1 MKKAMLIVAAAGVLA
16 GYGDS
21 RTVSDVAE
29 LYDAID
35 ALNFSTSIIYL
46 NKGDY
51 DLSGHSMNGKRTAH
65 IAVTNLTF
73 VGNTGN
79 PEDVV
84 VYGDRS
90 QIVFHLRSGGLRHLT
105 ISNGVVG
112 VRTEGSG
119 TKMTNVVV
127 TCCSNPDGYA
137 GGGYS
142 APAQNQSAAPA
153 SDTLDGFTNIPDGI
167 DEELPFN

>member
-1 MKKAMLIVAAAGVLA
+1 MKKTMLIVAAAGVLA
-16 GYGDS
+16 CCGAS
-21 RTVSDVAE
+21 RTVNNVTE
-29 LYDAID
+29 LYDAIE
-35 ALNFSTSIIYL
+35 ALNFSSSTIYL

-51 DLSGHSMNGKRTAH
+51 DLSGHSMNGIRVAH

-84 VYGDRS
+84 VYGDLS
-90 QIVFHLRSGGLRHLT
+90 KLVFQLRGGGLQHLT
-105 ISNGVVG
+105 VSNGLMG

-119 TKMTNVVV
+119 SHMTNMVV
-127 TCCSNPDGYA
+127 TCCSNPNGSG

-142 APAQNQSAAPA
+142 G
-153 SDTLDGFTNIPDGI
+153 T
-167 DEELPFN
+167 